1 MDALIKSLR
10 PGKPSEVKS
19 PDVAPETRPA
29 ELDPSEFLAAAVRA
43 DQPRPSRA
51 EAEQAVQTLLSYI
64 GENPDREGLLDTP
77 RRVVEA
83 FDELYQGYHQCP
95 AEVLDRTFGETAGYD
110 DFVLIRDIEFTSQCE
125 HHMMPFYGKA
135 HIAYTPV
142 ERVVGLSKLA
152 RLTDIFARR
161 LQTQEHLT
169 AQIAAAID
177 EVLKPRGVA
186 VMIEAEHTCMSVR
199 GVAKHGAIDVHQPL
213 YRHVPRQSGGAGA
226 FPVHGARAAAGNP
239 RSKFREGC
247 PCPHLHDTNDREEG
261 LAFQPKF
268 DASGL
273 VTCVATDAAT
283 GDVLMVAHMND
294 EALRK
299 TIASGEAWYFSRSR
313 NALWRKGETQ
323 VRPSAWSR
331 CGWIAIRTRSG
342 SGSSSRRGLSHRAAL
357 LLLPQDR
364 RRRWRHAIVIRRCG
378 QAVRSGQSLPQ
389 IDSIDPCTIWCSQP
403 YPMLRCLR

>member
-1 MDALIKSLR
+1 MGEVGDHGPVHLEVDLDGRAAQFGMGGGAGVGVGKPAQAGDIPGQFDDPLVVDVVQHVMRSRATRRTALAAGFMVLYMEGMAEIQSGSSRRSNGASLPAVLIWDSGVRRHHPPRLPVTLRSSRTGRTEKTWSALIKSAPPR
-10 PGKPSEVKS
+10 QASDRKPE
-19 PDVAPETRPA
+19 ARPA

-51 EAEQAVQTLLSYI
+51 EAEAAVQTLLSYI

-110 DFVLIRDIEFTSQCE
+110 DFVLVRDIEFTSQCE

-177 EVLKPRGVA
+177 EILKPRGVA

-199 GVAKHGAIDVHQPL
+199 GVAKHGATTFTSRFTGMFRDNPAEQ
-213 YRHVPRQSGGAGA
+213 
-226 FPVHGARAAAGNP
+226 ARFL
-239 RSKFREGC
+239 S
-247 PCPHLHDTNDREEG
+247 
-261 LAFQPKF
+261 
-268 DASGL
+268 
-273 VTCVATDAAT
+273 
-283 GDVLMVAHMND
+283 MV
-294 EALRK
+294 
-299 TIASGEAWYFSRSR
+299 
-313 NALWRKGETQ
+313 
-323 VRPSAWSR
+323 
-331 CGWIAIRTRSG
+331 
-342 SGSSSRRGLSHRAAL
+342 RG
-357 LLLPQDR
+357 PQR
-364 RRRWRHAIVIRRCG
+364 
-378 QAVRSGQSLPQ
+378 
-389 IDSIDPCTIWCSQP
+389 
-403 YPMLRCLR
+403 